1 MKRKQAREL
10 LMQLLFQM
18 SIHNEYNDELIKKF
32 SMNYNFAEQT
42 EYFDTVISSCI
53 ENMELI
59 DKLIEKCSDK
69 WKINRISKVEL
80 AILRLA
86 TAEILYIE
94 EIPESVS
101 INEAVE
107 LSKKFAGDDSGKFD
121 NGVLGKIARM
131 QNEQ

>member
-18 SIHNEYNDELIKKF
+18 SIHNEYNDELITKF
-32 SMNYNFAEQT
+32 SINYNFSEQK
-42 EYFDTVISSCI
+42 EYFDTVITKCI

-59 DKLIEKCSDK
+59 DKLIDKCSDK

-107 LSKKFAGDDSGKFD
+107 LSKKFAGDDSGKFV

>member
-18 SIHNEYNDELIKKF
+18 SIHNEYNDELITKF
-32 SMNYNFAEQT
+32 SINYNFAEQK
-42 EYFDTVISSCI
+42 EYFDTVITKCI

-59 DKLIEKCSDK
+59 DKLIDKCSDK

-107 LSKKFAGDDSGKFD
+107 LSKKFAGDDSGKFV